1 MLDVS
6 SLVGVDLVITE
17 KCDGSNLT
25 YTREQVFA
33 RSHGKPPVHP
43 SFDLAKATHAQLR
56 GHLDEGLSVFCEYCY
71 AVHSIEYEALPGYS
85 MVFGV
90 RDDAKKVWWSW
101 VMVELQA
108 QLLGLPTVPVLF
120 RGQVSSE
127 RALRTLTDDL
137 AREPSLLGGPRENG
151 EGSRR
156 QGASLAH
163 RRQAGARGA
172 GRGASAG
179 PPSRPPCIPPP
190 RPPAGARRMLV
201 GTRRRIEDLHPAPC
215 PSPAGT
221 GPAGLGTVGKFCALG
236 GWGCERS
243 PCSPRA
249 EARGRS
255 SGSAPKP
262 RTRRGSFEF
271 SPFHPWKRRH
281 PWLGYRLAS
290 PGLASDSLTPGSPRG
305 SFICRDNS
313 EQDSHPSAPS
323 PAGPVPAGD
332 GQGAEQRSRVYEPS
346 RLHASCTSGGPGWGN
361 ARGAGWGAGTGPPAP
376 APLAAGARGRR
387 EPSPFTDTGIGTTRR
402 SARAA

>member
-1 MLDVS
+1 MSAKYPRSPHLPWSPGGTKDDKRMLDVS

-137 AREPSLLGGPRENG
+137 AREPSLLGGPREGVVVRVAG
-151 EGSRR
+151 EFPEERFP
-156 QGASLAH
+156 ASLAKWV
-163 RRQAGARGA
+163 RAGHVQTDEHWLQQEI
-172 GRGASAG
+172 
-179 PPSRPPCIPPP
+179 RPQ
-190 RPPAGARRMLV
+190 
-201 GTRRRIEDLHPAPC
+201 
-215 PSPAGT
+215 
-221 GPAGLGTVGKFCALG
+221 
-236 GWGCERS
+236 
-243 PCSPRA
+243 
-249 EARGRS
+249 
-255 SGSAPKP
+255 
-262 RTRRGSFEF
+262 
-271 SPFHPWKRRH
+271 
-281 PWLGYRLAS
+281 RLQTE
-290 PGLASDSLTPGSPRG
+290 G
-305 SFICRDNS
+305 
-313 EQDSHPSAPS
+313 
-323 PAGPVPAGD
+323 
-332 GQGAEQRSRVYEPS
+332 
-346 RLHASCTSGGPGWGN
+346 
-361 ARGAGWGAGTGPPAP
+361 
-376 APLAAGARGRR
+376 
-387 EPSPFTDTGIGTTRR
+387 
-402 SARAA
+402 